1 MANVD
6 YETKMNSK
14 PYKFFDAVYR
24 LLVINVLT
32 VVLSLTIIGMFPA
45 FVACVAT
52 VKQGNIANVF
62 KQYFKNLLHYLKKSF
77 FIGLILVILY
87 FVSCYS
93 IYFYAKTEIDSQNEE
108 QFLLL
113 FLNMG
118 FLVSFISFIIIN
130 LLSAHLPLLI
140 ITFEKLT
147 IGEIFKTSFYIT
159 FRYFLT
165 TLILFVLQLLII
177 VIFLMCIFVNWGI
190 LAVWLLFGIS
200 LPAFLQVKFTQVIY
214 YKFSQI
220 DFEKIMHQVD
230 EEEEEE

>member
-1 MANVD
+1 MSRHHKRLTLDALND
-6 YETKMNSK
+6 TWDEIGKQSRKLEEKITKART
-14 PYKFFDAVYR
+14 DA
-24 LLVINVLT
+24 INAAIKT
-32 VVLSLTIIGMFPA
+32 
-45 FVACVAT
+45 
-52 VKQGNIANVF
+52 
-62 KQYFKNLLHYLKKSF
+62 
-77 FIGLILVILY
+77 
-87 FVSCYS
+87 
-93 IYFYAKTEIDSQNEE
+93 AKTEIDSQNEE

>member
-24 LLVINVLT
+24 LLIINVLT
-32 VVLSLTIIGMFPA
+32 VVLSLTVVGLFPA

-52 VKQGNIANVF
+52 SKQGNTGNVF
-62 KQYFKNLLHYLKKSF
+62 KLYFKNFLHYFKKSCL
-77 FIGLILVILY
+77 IGVILVLLY
-87 FVSCYS
+87 FVSGYA
-93 IYFYAKTEIDSQNEE
+93 IYFYSKTEIESVNSE

-113 FLNMG
+113 FLNAG
-118 FLVSFISFIIIN
+118 FLVSFISFIVIN

-147 IGEIFKTSFYIT
+147 VGEIFKTSFYIT

-165 TLILFVLQLLII
+165 TLILFVLQMLII
-177 VIFLMCIFVNWGI
+177 VVFVMCWLVNPGI
-190 LAVWLLFGIS
+190 LAIWLLFGVS
-200 LPAFLQVKFTQVIY
+200 LPAFLQAKCTQVIY

-220 DFEKIMHQVD
+220 DFEKIMHQIDD
-230 EEEEEE
+230 EEEE